1 VARRPVTCEETM
13 HEDTEPV
20 IVPAIETRSDSPQR
34 WSSVLPL
41 ALLAL
46 LGLMLL
52 HACMSR

>member
-1 VARRPVTCEETM
+1 M

-34 WSSVLPL
+34 WSSALPL